1 MNPLIA
7 AKDNVEP
14 NKSFTDEVGIAS
26 LNNLRRHSDSEDDGP
41 LTVNVV
47 LSSVQRSAKWFFPRE
62 AKLGST
68 DALQCI
74 RPTEGGITS
83 ADAFR
88 RIISS
93 DVFPGI
99 TS

>member
-1 MNPLIA
+1 LNPLIA

-14 NKSFTDEVGIAS
+14 NKSFPAKKA
-26 LNNLRRHSDSEDDGP
+26 LRP
-41 LTVNVV
+41 LM
-47 LSSVQRSAKWFFPRE
+47 LFSA
-62 AKLGST
+62 L
-68 DALQCI
+68 

-88 RIISS
+88 RITSP

-99 TS
+99 TSLRQRASLPGMFFPEPLSFHCSYS